1 MAHKSIL
8 AGIWLAA
15 FLAIALVQ
23 TLGAPTSPPEPAAA
37 ATNAPAT
44 TQGVPAT
51 TPGGAALGKTL
62 FVAKGCVNC
71 HAHRDFTAAPES
83 FGPVLSNYQPNAEYV
98 RRWLRDPAAIK
109 PATQMPNLRLSEAEI
124 EALIAYLAE

>member
-1 MAHKSIL
+1 MIL

-23 TLGAPTSPPEPAAA
+23 TLGAPASQPAPAVASATS
-37 ATNAPAT
+37 APAT
-44 TQGVPAT
+44 PTIAPDS
-51 TPGGAALGKTL
+51 AALGKTL

-71 HAHRDFTAAPES
+71 HAHRDFTSATES
-83 FGPVLSNYQPNAEYV
+83 FGPVLSDYQPNAEYV

-109 PATQMPNLRLSEAEI
+109 PATRMPNLRLSEAEI

>member
-1 MAHKSIL
+1 MAQKSIL

-23 TLGAPTSPPEPAAA
+23 TLGAPASQPPAAA
-37 ATNAPAT
+37 SATGVPAT

-51 TPGGAALGKTL
+51 APDLVAMGKTL

-71 HAHRDFTAAPES
+71 HAHRDFTSATES
-83 FGPVLSNYQPNAEYV
+83 FGPVLSDYQPNAEYV
-98 RRWLRDPAAIK
+98 RRWLHDPAAIK

-124 EALIAYLAE
+124 DALIAYLAE

>member
-23 TLGAPTSPPEPAAA
+23 TLDGPANQPSPAVASATSAQATPTTVPDVAAM
-37 ATNAPAT
+37 
-44 TQGVPAT
+44 
-51 TPGGAALGKTL
+51 GKTL

-71 HAHRDFTAAPES
+71 HAHRDFTSAPDS
-83 FGPVLSNYQPNAEYV
+83 FGPVLSNYQPEADYV

-109 PATQMPNLRLSEAEI
+109 PATQMPNLQLSEAEI
-124 EALIAYLAE
+124 DALIAYLGE